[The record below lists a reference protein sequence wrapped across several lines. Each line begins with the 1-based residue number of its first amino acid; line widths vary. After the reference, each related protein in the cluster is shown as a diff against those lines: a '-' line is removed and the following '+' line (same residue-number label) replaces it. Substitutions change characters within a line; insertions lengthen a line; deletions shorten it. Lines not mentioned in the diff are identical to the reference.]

1 MPYDAITMADWQI
14 SEAAEEKMKS
24 LWQLQEEI
32 GLQIDEVIPTGR
44 VGRIDFSKVLE
55 RLGNKKDGNYIDVT
69 AITPTPLGEG
79 KTTTTLGLIEGLGKR
94 GKLVGGGIRQPSTGP
109 TMNVKGSAAGGG
121 NAQVIPLTEFS
132 LGLTGDIAAI
142 TNAHNLAMVA
152 LTSRMQHERNYSDEE
167 LRRRELK
174 RLDIDSKNIPIGWVI
189 DFCAQADQK
198 IDKDKGLSGTMA
210 GGIQAPAI
218 VGLPSVKRF

>member
-69 AITPTPLGEG
+69 ACLLYTS
-79 KTTTTLGLIEGLGKR
+79 
-94 GKLVGGGIRQPSTGP
+94 PSP
-109 TMNVKGSAAGGG
+109 
-121 NAQVIPLTEFS
+121 
-132 LGLTGDIAAI
+132 
-142 TNAHNLAMVA
+142 
-152 LTSRMQHERNYSDEE
+152 R
-167 LRRRELK
+167 
-174 RLDIDSKNIPIGWVI
+174 DS
-189 DFCAQADQK
+189 
-198 IDKDKGLSGTMA
+198 
-210 GGIQAPAI
+210 
-218 VGLPSVKRF
+218 